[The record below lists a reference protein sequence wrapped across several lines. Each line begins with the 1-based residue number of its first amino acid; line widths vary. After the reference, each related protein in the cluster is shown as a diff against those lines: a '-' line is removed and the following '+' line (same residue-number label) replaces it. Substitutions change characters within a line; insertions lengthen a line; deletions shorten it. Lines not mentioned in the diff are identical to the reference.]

1 MAGGMVISVKR
12 EIIYSL
18 IGSLVGTVAMDIV
31 LFLEY
36 YLSGQP
42 LTTSFILFG
51 SIIGRGAG
59 EGLVLHFLFGS
70 ILGIIFGILISRF
83 DSFNVD
89 SMGKGIKVGVM
100 AGLVTIPLGCIPFA
114 VMASIPLTIMIP
126 FVTIPHLVWGLV
138 IGGISGYFL
147 INNHA

>member
-1 MAGGMVISVKR
+1 MGFSFPR
-12 EIIYSL
+12 EIMHSL
-18 IGSLVGTVAMDIV
+18 IGSLVGTVAMDFV

-51 SIIGRGAG
+51 SIIGGGTG

-70 ILGIIFGILISRF
+70 ILGLIFGILISRIDYF
-83 DSFNVD
+83 HVGSVA
-89 SMGKGIKVGVM
+89 KGIKVGVM

-114 VMASIPLTIMIP
+114 VMASIPLTVMIP

-138 IGGISGYFL
+138 IGGVSSYLL
-147 INNHA
+147 INHHA